1 MSMKATINNA
11 MLAFGLLE
19 NAGRLTMASMSARR
33 NEITF
38 HPERGEEII
47 DTAIKNL
54 DAVKNVIKEQRRKLV
69 RARYELRKEQEN
81 EKNDQI
87 TRG

>member
-1 MSMKATINNA
+1 MKKAAMNNA
-11 MLAFGLLE
+11 MLAFSLLE
-19 NAGRLTMASMSARR
+19 NAGRLTMASMSDRR
-33 NEITF
+33 DEITF
-38 HPERGEEII
+38 RPERSEEII

-81 EKNDQI
+81 EKND
-87 TRG
+87 

>member
-69 RARYELRKEQEN
+69 RARYELRKEQEK
-81 EKNDQI
+81 EEPRCLKN
-87 TRG
+87 

>member
-1 MSMKATINNA
+1 MKATINNA

>member
-81 EKNDQI
+81 GDGRTGQ
-87 TRG
+87 

>member
-19 NAGRLTMASMSARR
+19 HAGRLTMASMSARR

-81 EKNDQI
+81 AKND
-87 TRG
+87 

>member
-69 RARYELRKEQEN
+69 RARYELRKEREN
-81 EKNDQI
+81 EKND
-87 TRG
+87 

>member
-54 DAVKNVIKEQRRKLV
+54 DAVKTS
-69 RARYELRKEQEN
+69 LRN
-81 EKNDQI
+81 SA
-87 TRG
+87 GFWFGHGMS

>member
-38 HPERGEEII
+38 HPERGEEIV
-47 DTAIKNL
+47 DMAIKNL

-81 EKNDQI
+81 EKND
-87 TRG
+87 

>member
-11 MLAFGLLE
+11 MLAFDLLE

>member
-38 HPERGEEII
+38 HPEKGEEII

-81 EKNDQI
+81 AKND
-87 TRG
+87 

>member
-69 RARYELRKEQEN
+69 RARYELRKEQ
-81 EKNDQI
+81 DG
-87 TRG
+87 RG

>member
-38 HPERGEEII
+38 HPERGEEIVN
-47 DTAIKNL
+47 TAIKNL

-81 EKNDQI
+81 EKND
-87 TRG
+87 

>member
-81 EKNDQI
+81 EKND
-87 TRG
+87 

>member
-81 EKNDQI
+81 AKND
-87 TRG
+87 

>member
-19 NAGRLTMASMSARR
+19 NAGRLTMASMSGRR

-81 EKNDQI
+81 AKND
-87 TRG
+87 

>member
-1 MSMKATINNA
+1 MSMKSAINNA
-11 MLAFGLLE
+11 MLAFSLVE

-38 HPERGEEII
+38 HPESGEEII

-69 RARYELRKEQEN
+69 RARYELRKEQES
-81 EKNDQI
+81 EKND
-87 TRG
+87 

>member
-1 MSMKATINNA
+1 MSIKSAINNA
-11 MLAFGLLE
+11 MLAFSLVE
-19 NAGRLTMASMSARR
+19 NMGRLTMASMSARR

-81 EKNDQI
+81 AKND
-87 TRG
+87 

>member
-54 DAVKNVIKEQRRKLV
+54 DAVKNVIKEQRRRLV

-81 EKNDQI
+81 EKKD
-87 TRG
+87 